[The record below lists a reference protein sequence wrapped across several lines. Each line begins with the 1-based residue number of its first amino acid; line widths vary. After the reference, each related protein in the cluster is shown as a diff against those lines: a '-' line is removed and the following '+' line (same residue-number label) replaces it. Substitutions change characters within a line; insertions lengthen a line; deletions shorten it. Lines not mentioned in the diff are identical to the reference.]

1 MKNIGEMMKQVQEMQ
16 AKMQEVQAK
25 LEALT
30 VEGRAGGGLVSMQLN
45 GKGMLRSVS
54 IDPSLLSASE
64 KEILEDLL
72 VAAHAEARTRME
84 EAVGREMQSVTGGL
98 ALPPG
103 FKLPF

>member
-1 MKNIGEMMKQVQEMQ
+1 MKNIGDMMKQVQQMQ

-25 LEALT
+25 LETMT
-30 VEGRAGGGLVSMQLN
+30 VEGKAGGGLVSVQLN
-45 GKGMLRSVS
+45 GKGALRGVS
-54 IDPSLLSASE
+54 IDPSLLVASE

-72 VAAHAEARTRME
+72 VAAHSEARTRME
-84 EAVGREMQSVTGGL
+84 EAVAREMQSVTGGF

>member
-1 MKNIGEMMKQVQEMQ
+1 MKNIGEMMKQVQQMQ

-25 LEALT
+25 LESMT
-30 VEGRAGGGLVSMQLN
+30 VEGRAGGGLVMVQLN
-45 GKGMLRSVS
+45 GKGALRSVS
-54 IDPSLLSASE
+54 IDPSLLLASE
-64 KEILEDLL
+64 KEIL
-72 VAAHAEARTRME
+72 AAHAEARARME

>member
-1 MKNIGEMMKQVQEMQ
+1 MKNIGDMMKQVQQMQ

-25 LEALT
+25 LEAMT
-30 VEGRAGGGLVSMQLN
+30 VEGKAGGGLVSVQLN
-45 GKGMLRSVS
+45 GKGVLRGVS
-54 IDPSLLSASE
+54 IDPSLLAASE

-72 VAAHAEARTRME
+72 VAAHSEARTRME
-84 EAVGREMQSVTGGL
+84 EAVAREMQSVTGGF

>member
-1 MKNIGEMMKQVQEMQ
+1 MKNIGEMMKQVQQMQ

-25 LEALT
+25 LEAMT
-30 VEGRAGGGLVSMQLN
+30 VEGRAGGGLVVVQLN
-45 GKGMLRSVS
+45 GKGVLRSVA
-54 IDPSLLSASE
+54 IDPSLLVASE

-84 EAVGREMQSVTGGL
+84 ESVGREMQSVTGGL
-98 ALPPG
+98 GLPPG

>member
-1 MKNIGEMMKQVQEMQ
+1 MKNISDMMKQVQQMQ

-25 LEALT
+25 LEAMT
-30 VEGRAGGGLVSMQLN
+30 IEGKAGGGLVSVELN
-45 GKGMLRSVS
+45 GKGALRGVA
-54 IDPSLLSASE
+54 IDPSLLVASE

-84 EAVGREMQSVTGGL
+84 EAVAREMQSVTGGL

>member
-1 MKNIGEMMKQVQEMQ
+1 MKNIGDMMKQVQQMQ

-25 LEALT
+25 LETLT
-30 VEGRAGGGLVSMQLN
+30 VEGKAGGGLVSVQLN
-45 GKGMLRSVS
+45 GKGALRGVS
-54 IDPSLLSASE
+54 IDPSLLAASE

-84 EAVGREMQSVTGGL
+84 DAVAREMQSVTGGFG
-98 ALPPG
+98 LPPG